1 MEFDVEYYE
10 ALNGKQHVK
19 EFLDELESDN
29 EELWNITLGLIKNLK
44 YEKYHILPYS
54 RALGGGL
61 FEIRPRTGKHTC
73 RINYCFAGN
82 QKIYLLNGFIKKDK
96 KAQEREIKKAR
107 KLMQE
112 CKEKERS
119 KKNV

>member
-73 RINYCFAGN
+73 RINYCFAGK
-82 QKIYLLNGFIKKDK
+82 QKIYLLNGFTKKDK
-96 KAQEREIKKAR
+96 KTQEREIKKAR
-107 KLMQE
+107 KLILE
-112 CKEKERS
+112 CREWS